1 MNSIFKIAAIVSATS
16 ICASLPFAQ
25 EIPAR
30 AGTIAAENSGAL
42 AAPKKEVDKVDIAK
56 KLANP
61 IANMISVPLQYQFSR
76 GVGKN
81 QGGSEQTLLFQPV
94 APFDLGGGDTFIVRP
109 IVAGD
114 SFKCSSTIESYKVSS
129 GNEIVSV
136 RSDLHSN
143 NELVVSTWSTL
154 VVRA

>member
-1 MNSIFKIAAIVSATS
+1 MLNPDSVGRTFEGAELVTVSQSQINSF
-16 ICASLPFAQ
+16 CAVL
-25 EIPAR
+25 
-30 AGTIAAENSGAL
+30 
-42 AAPKKEVDKVDIAK
+42 
-56 KLANP
+56 
-61 IANMISVPLQYQFSR
+61 
-76 GVGKN
+76 
-81 QGGSEQTLLFQPV
+81 SESNTTV
-94 APFDLGGGDTFIVRP
+94 APPTFSIRITLEQSQAILSSPEIGLDWSRVVHGDQRFDIKRP

>member
-1 MNSIFKIAAIVSATS
+1 MLNPDSVGRTFEGAELVTVSQSEINSFCTV
-16 ICASLPFAQ
+16 L
-25 EIPAR
+25 
-30 AGTIAAENSGAL
+30 
-42 AAPKKEVDKVDIAK
+42 
-56 KLANP
+56 
-61 IANMISVPLQYQFSR
+61 
-76 GVGKN
+76 
-81 QGGSEQTLLFQPV
+81 SESNTTV
-94 APFDLGGGDTFIVRP
+94 APPTFSIRITLEQSQAILTSPEIGLDWSRVVHGDQRFEIMRP

-143 NELVVSTWSTL
+143 SELVVSTWSTL

>member
-1 MNSIFKIAAIVSATS
+1 MLNPDSVGRTFEGAELVTVTQSQIDAF
-16 ICASLPFAQ
+16 CAVL
-25 EIPAR
+25 
-30 AGTIAAENSGAL
+30 
-42 AAPKKEVDKVDIAK
+42 
-56 KLANP
+56 
-61 IANMISVPLQYQFSR
+61 
-76 GVGKN
+76 
-81 QGGSEQTLLFQPV
+81 SESDSSV
-94 APFDLGGGDTFIVRP
+94 APPTFAIRITLEQFQGILSIPEIGLDWSRVVHGDQSFEIKRP

-136 RSDLHSN
+136 RSDLRSR

>member
-1 MNSIFKIAAIVSATS
+1 MLNPDSVGRTFEGAELVTVTQSEINSFCAVLSESNTTVAPPTFS
-16 ICASLPFAQ
+16 IRITLEQSQ
-25 EIPAR
+25 EILSSPEI
-30 AGTIAAENSGAL
+30 GL
-42 AAPKKEVDKVDIAK
+42 DW
-56 KLANP
+56 
-61 IANMISVPLQYQFSR
+61 SR
-76 GVGKN
+76 V
-81 QGGSEQTLLFQPV
+81 V
-94 APFDLGGGDTFIVRP
+94 HGDQRFEIKRP

-143 NELVVSTWSTL
+143 SELVVSTWSTL

>member
-1 MNSIFKIAAIVSATS
+1 MLNPDSVGRTFEGAELVTVSQSQINSFCAVLSESNTTVAPPTFS
-16 ICASLPFAQ
+16 IRITLEQSQ
-25 EIPAR
+25 EILSSPEI
-30 AGTIAAENSGAL
+30 GL
-42 AAPKKEVDKVDIAK
+42 DW
-56 KLANP
+56 
-61 IANMISVPLQYQFSR
+61 SR
-76 GVGKN
+76 V
-81 QGGSEQTLLFQPV
+81 V
-94 APFDLGGGDTFIVRP
+94 HGDQRFEIKRP

-114 SFKCSSTIESYKVSS
+114 VLKCSSTIESYKVSS